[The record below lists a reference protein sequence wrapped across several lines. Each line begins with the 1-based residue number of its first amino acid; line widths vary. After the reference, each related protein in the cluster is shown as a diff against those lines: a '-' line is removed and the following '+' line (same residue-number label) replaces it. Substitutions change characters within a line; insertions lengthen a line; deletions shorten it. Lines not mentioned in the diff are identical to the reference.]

1 MKQNR
6 LTLALVTMVGLSF
19 TTMVYASGTSSQQMR
34 SSNGGNPNAGNP
46 NADSGDNSSVSDQV
60 TSLYN
65 QGLDAVKNNAYA
77 KAVDLFQQALDI
89 DANNADVLNQLA
101 HAQRKIGKLDDAIEN
116 YWKALKIRPDFA
128 EAREYMGEAYLQGAV
143 EQARLLKSYGDK
155 SQEQL
160 EDLTKDFQEAIEKV
174 KK

>member
-1 MKQNR
+1 MKPTR
-6 LTLALVTMVGLSF
+6 AALALAVMICFCLN
-19 TTMVYASGTSSQQMR
+19 TMVYASGTSSQQMQ

-46 NADSGDNSSVSDQV
+46 NANSDNGSSVSDQV

-65 QGLDAVKNNAYA
+65 QGLDAVKNNDYV
-77 KAVDLFQQALDI
+77 KAVDLFQQASDT
-89 DANNADVLNQLA
+89 DPHNADVLNQLA
-101 HAQRKIGKLDDAIEN
+101 HAQRKTGKLDDAIEN

-143 EQARLLKSYGDK
+143 EQAKLLKSYGDK
-155 SQEQL
+155 GQEQL
-160 EDLTKDFQEAIEKV
+160 EDLTKDFQEAVEQI